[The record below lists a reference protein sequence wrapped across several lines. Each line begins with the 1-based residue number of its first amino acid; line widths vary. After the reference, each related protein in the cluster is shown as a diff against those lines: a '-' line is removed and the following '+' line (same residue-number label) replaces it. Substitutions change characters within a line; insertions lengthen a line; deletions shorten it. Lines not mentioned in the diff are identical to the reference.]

1 MKIRRLTRYDDIEK
15 TRLINIET
23 VVLSPLFRGTDKV
36 DIIPTSPER
45 PYDDRLLTL
54 YSFTTVYHTP

>member
-23 VVLSPLFRGTDKV
+23 VVLKSPLFRGTDKV
-36 DIIPTSPER
+36 DLYPPPLS
-45 PYDDRLLTL
+45 DRMM
-54 YSFTTVYHTP
+54 TV

>member
-36 DIIPTSPER
+36 DLYLPPLS
-45 PYDDRLLTL
+45 DRMM
-54 YSFTTVYHTP
+54 TV

>member
-23 VVLSPLFRGTDKV
+23 VVLSPLFRRTDEV
-36 DIIPTSPER
+36 DLYPPPLS
-45 PYDDRLLTL
+45 DRMM
-54 YSFTTVYHTP
+54 TV